1 MIRRPP
7 RSTLFPYTTLFRSVC
22 NTHLSF
28 VPGWGA
34 LQLSK
39 LVRSLTGTRE
49 PLVLMGDLNM
59 QAGQAVRVSGL
70 QPLAPATTPTFP
82 VVRHR
87 EARRGEGVALGR
99 GDDRPPVHAVPPR
112 RGYREL
118 ADAAPVRGGGAPRLP
133 GDAGGAGQ
141 RAAAPR
147 AGHDADLPGGAP
159 SRGPAGRGR
168 SAGPGRRPTA
178 CRCRRAARG

>member
-70 QPLAPATTPTFP
+70 QPLAPAKTPTFP
-82 VVRHR
+82 EDQPIRQMDHVLS
-87 EARRGEGVALGR
+87 GV
-99 GDDRPPVHAVPPR
+99 PS
-112 RGYREL
+112 
-118 ADAAPVRGGGAPRLP
+118 AA
-133 GDAGGAGQ
+133 
-141 RAAAPR
+141 
-147 AGHDADLPGGAP
+147 
-159 SRGPAGRGR
+159 SGPDEAGRL
-168 SAGPGRRPTA
+168 AL
-178 CRCRRAARG
+178 AAIPPLV

>member
-34 LQLSK
+34 VQLSA

-59 QAGQAVRVSGL
+59 QAGQALRVSGL
-70 QPLAPATTPTFP
+70 RPLAPATTPTFP
-82 VVRHR
+82 VEEPTRQLDHV
-87 EARRGEGVALGR
+87 LGR
-99 GDDRPPVHAVPPR
+99 GPITATGPAEAV
-112 RGYREL
+112 
-118 ADAAPVRGGGAPRLP
+118 RLP
-133 GDAGGAGQ
+133 LSDH
-141 RAAAPR
+141 RALVVPCAP
-147 AGHDADLPGGAP
+147 A
-159 SRGPAGRGR
+159 
-168 SAGPGRRPTA
+168 
-178 CRCRRAARG
+178 